1 MKKLYSSLL
10 LICIAVAGFAQ
21 TPCNGIR
28 FRDFMFAD
36 STVSNVVY
44 GSNQNYNN
52 ATTSLKLDIHL
63 PKADNAT
70 QRPLIILIHGGNF
83 LGGSKAGT
91 DVLQFSKD
99 FAKMGYVVASIDY
112 RVGMTNFPLG
122 TPDSVDAAGSVI
134 RAVHDGKAAVRFF
147 KKDFVTN
154 GNQYGIDTSN
164 IFVMGI
170 SAGAITALHMAYM
183 DNISE
188 FPLYADTANHYGLSG
203 GLEGNSGNPGYSSSF
218 RAVLDNCGALGD
230 TSWIAPGDM
239 PAMLSHGDNDNTVPY
254 GSAIIYLLGTYPLL
268 QVDGSAS
275 VATRL
280 DNLGIENCME
290 TYENRDHVPQVGT
303 STTAIAYYDTTLVI
317 SRNFLVHILCGDQL
331 DCGYS
336 NPLNYPNGVNNLPA
350 LSSLIEVYPN
360 PASANFTVNL
370 ERLAGENFS
379 IEVFDAMGKL
389 VDSKTGLGNERVI
402 MKTENYAPGMY
413 VIKVNVGEGFY
424 LLKEVIE

>member
-10 LICIAVAGFAQ
+10 LTCFAISAFAQ
-21 TPCNGIR
+21 TPCGGLR
-28 FRDFMFAD
+28 FRDFMFQD
-36 STVSNVVY
+36 STVSNITY
-44 GSNQNYNN
+44 GSNVNYTN
-52 ATTSLKLDIHL
+52 ATTSLKLDVHL
-63 PKADNAT
+63 PKMDTAT

-83 LGGSKAGT
+83 LGGSKTAA

-134 RAVHDGKAAVRFF
+134 RAVHDGKAAVRYF
-147 KKDFVTN
+147 KKDFATN

-164 IFVMGI
+164 IFVMGV

-183 DNISE
+183 DNMSE
-188 FPLYADTANHYGLSG
+188 FPLYADTASHYGLGG

-218 RAVLDNCGALGD
+218 RGVIDNCGALGD

-239 PAMLSHGDNDNTVPY
+239 PAMFFHGTVDNTVPY

-275 VATRL
+275 VSDRL

-290 TYENRDHVPQVGT
+290 TYEGRDHVPQVGT
-303 STTAIAYYDTTLVI
+303 SATALAYYDTTLVI
-317 SRNFLVHILCGDQL
+317 TRNFLVHFLCGDAL
-331 DCGYS
+331 DCSYS
-336 NPLNYPNGVNNLPA
+336 NPVAVNNLTP
-350 LSSLIEVYPN
+350 LPSLIEVYPN
-360 PASANFTVNL
+360 PATTNFSVNL

-379 IEVFDAMGKL
+379 IEVFDATGKM
-389 VDSKTGLGNERVI
+389 VETKTGLGNERVVI
-402 MKTENYAPGMY
+402 NTENLSRGMY
-413 VIKVNVGEGFY
+413 IIKINAGEQFY
-424 LLKEVIE
+424 LLKQIIE